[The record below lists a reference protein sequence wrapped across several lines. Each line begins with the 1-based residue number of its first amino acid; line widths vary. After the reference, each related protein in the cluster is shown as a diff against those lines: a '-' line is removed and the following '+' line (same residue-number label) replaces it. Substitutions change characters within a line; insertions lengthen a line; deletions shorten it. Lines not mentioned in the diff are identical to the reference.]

1 MEKQILNGL
10 DEQLLEQCKKAQ
22 LNEHFDR
29 TVTGSSE
36 IVAFLPGSSIRFW
49 LNDESCEYALHWHTA
64 VEMIIPLV
72 NTYTIEIGQE
82 RYELHPGDIFM
93 IPSGELHHLIAPE
106 SGKRLIYLF
115 DFELLSRIRGFSF
128 LSSYMSQPILIT
140 KDTCRPIYNE
150 EALLI
155 SQMLNDYLSSDSL
168 REITIYSKLMTFFV
182 NYARYRIAQEQADGD
197 NAASTDLRQQDLIDK
212 FNVVFDYLDEHFMED
227 ISLEDV
233 ANIAGFSKFY
243 FSRLFKQYQNCNFY
257 DYLCYKRIKSAETL
271 LLKPDNSITEI
282 ALQSGFS
289 SLSTFNR
296 TFKKVKGCTPSEYR
310 SLFSITN

>member
-233 ANIAGFSKFY
+233 ANIAGF
-243 FSRLFKQYQNCNFY
+243 
-257 DYLCYKRIKSAETL
+257 
-271 LLKPDNSITEI
+271 
-282 ALQSGFS
+282 
-289 SLSTFNR
+289 
-296 TFKKVKGCTPSEYR
+296 
-310 SLFSITN
+310 